1 MLANPFLIYILTFGS
16 ALAIYQLGWSEIYPP
31 TTPGIVLFFAFSFF
45 VAGAFG
51 WLVQPRVRSIRAYR
65 AGLLPG
71 WAIAVPLACF
81 AADLVYAGSVPLI
94 DMIRGQFHYTSF
106 KGMPSLHV
114 FAVTF
119 GSVYSIIRFAD
130 FLYETGGVRWRY
142 LGEAAIPIIFLLSIV
157 YRGPALIVLT
167 SWVFVFLIYLPRI
180 RVSHVLTMI
189 GLGALLLFGAAK
201 LGEARSGNVNG
212 LGHASAAFHGSNLGP
227 VAFWLFL
234 YSTGPL
240 ANFQYAVSTVQPSY
254 DLKRIP
260 EYIVSELLPDTI
272 SHRILP
278 RLGAGP
284 DRNIPEFS
292 DHFNV
297 SSIFSR
303 SWIFFG
309 WISVLT
315 TFAVFIFILYAYL
328 GAIRTSPLAVPCLA
342 LLNTFVVY
350 NLFDNMIATT
360 SIGIQLLWPLLLGM
374 LLKRRPS
381 IRTGQ
386 LQVGA

>member
-16 ALAIYQLGWSEIYPP
+16 ALAIYQLGWSEVYPP
-31 TTPGIVLFFAFSFF
+31 TTRGIVLFFAFSFC
-45 VAGAFG
+45 VAGAVG
-51 WLVQPRVRSIRAYR
+51 WLAQSRVRSIRAYR
-65 AGLLPG
+65 PGLLPG
-71 WAIAVPLACF
+71 WAIVVPLACF
-81 AADLVYAGSVPLI
+81 AADLIYAGSVPLI
-94 DMIRGQFHYTSF
+94 DLVRGQFHYTSF
-106 KGMPSLHV
+106 RGMPSLHV

-119 GSVYSIIRFAD
+119 GSVFSTIRFAD
-130 FLYETGGVRWRY
+130 FLYETDRVRWRY

-180 RVSHVLTMI
+180 RVSHVVSMI
-189 GLGALLLFGAAK
+189 ALGGLLLFGAAK

-212 LGHASAAFHGSNLGP
+212 LGHATEAFHGSNVGP

-240 ANFQYAVSTVQPSY
+240 ANFQYAVSTVKPAH
-254 DLKRIP
+254 DLNRIP

-278 RLGAGP
+278 RLGASP

-292 DHFNV
+292 DNFNV

-309 WISVLT
+309 WISILT

-328 GAIRTSPLAVPCLA
+328 GVIRTLPLAVPSLA

-360 SIGIQLLWPLLLGM
+360 SIGIQLLWPLLLGL
-374 LLKRRPS
+374 LLKKRASFEAAPLR
-381 IRTGQ
+381 
-386 LQVGA
+386 A